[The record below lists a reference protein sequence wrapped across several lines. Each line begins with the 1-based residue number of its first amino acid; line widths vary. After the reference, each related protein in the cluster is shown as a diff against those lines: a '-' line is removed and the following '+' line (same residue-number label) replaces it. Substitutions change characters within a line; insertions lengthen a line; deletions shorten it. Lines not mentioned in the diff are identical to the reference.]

1 MFEYILLGIL
11 LLLSFFFSGT
21 ETAMTAVSKPLLNEL
36 EKNGNVKAKRVNKI
50 KQDSASM
57 LGTLL
62 FGNNIVNIAI
72 TALSTG
78 MMIELFGD
86 KYGVLVATFGVS
98 FIILV
103 FSEIL
108 PKTYAMNN
116 SLRFALIAAPI
127 LSFTVFCFA
136 PFVKA
141 LGGLS
146 KLIMRL
152 LPSAKQIQIT
162 AEEVKAEIRGTLMM
176 QTDDNVMAQETG
188 MLKSVLEL
196 SDVTVESVMIHRS
209 QMVSLN
215 IATPLPDVFDFVSR
229 SPFSRIPLWK
239 GNPSNIV
246 GILHSKA
253 LLKMMNAYYRGKKTI
268 HLMDYTTKPWSVL
281 NTTSLLDQLHAFKK
295 RREHFAVVVD
305 EYGSIE
311 GVITLEDVLEEIVG
325 DISDEN
331 DRLEESELQVVKTDA
346 GGWQVEGSATVR
358 EINRHFKWELPDAN
372 ATTIAGY
379 IMYTIERIPNV
390 GETFVIDGYSF
401 TVVQKERHRITTIE
415 ILPPAS

>member
-1 MFEYILLGIL
+1 MFEYIILGIL

-21 ETAMTAVSKPLLNEL
+21 ETAMTAVSKPLLTEL
-36 EKNGNVKAKRVNKI
+36 EKNGSIKAKRVNKI
-50 KQDSASM
+50 KQDSAGM

-78 MMIELFGD
+78 LMIELFGD
-86 KYGVLVATFGVS
+86 KYGVLIATFGVS

-116 SLRFALIAAPI
+116 ALSFSLMVAPI
-127 LSFTVFCFA
+127 LSLMVFCFA

-146 KLIMRL
+146 KLIMKL
-152 LPSAKQIQIT
+152 LPKAKQLQVT
-162 AEEVKAEIRGTLMM
+162 AEEVKAEIRGALLM
-176 QTDDNVMAQETG
+176 QTDDTVMAQETG

-196 SDVTVESVMIHRS
+196 SDVTIENIMVHRS
-209 QMVSLN
+209 QLVSLN
-215 IATPLPDVFDFVSR
+215 ISTPLPDVFEFVSR

-239 GNPSNIV
+239 GNPNNIV

-268 HLMDYTTKPWSVL
+268 HITDYTTKPWFVL

-295 RREHFAVVVD
+295 KREHFALVVD

-311 GVITLEDVLEEIVG
+311 GVVTLEDVLEEIVW

-331 DRLEESELQVVKTDA
+331 DRLEESVLQVIKTEA
-346 GGWQVEGSATVR
+346 GGWQVDGSATIR
-358 EINRHFKWELPDAN
+358 EINRHFNWELPDEN
-372 ATTIAGY
+372 AATIAGY
-379 IMYTIERIPNV
+379 IMYAVERIPNA

-401 TVVQKERHRITTIE
+401 TVVQKERHRIATIE

>member
-36 EKNGNVKAKRVNKI
+36 EKTGNPRAKRVNKI
-50 KQDSASM
+50 KQDSAGM

-72 TALSTG
+72 TALSTS

-98 FIILV
+98 FVILV

-116 SLRFALIAAPI
+116 TLRFALLSAPI

-141 LGGLS
+141 LSGLS

-152 LPSAKQIQIT
+152 LPSSKQIQIT

-176 QTDDNVMAQETG
+176 QTDDAVMVQETG

-196 SDVTVESVMIHRS
+196 SDVTVEDIMVHRS

-215 IATPLPDVFDFVSR
+215 VATPLPEVFDFVSR

-239 GNPSNIV
+239 GSPNNII

-295 RREHFAVVVD
+295 KREHFAMVVD

-311 GVITLEDVLEEIVG
+311 GVVTLEDVLEEIVG

-331 DRLEESELQVVKTDA
+331 DRIEESTLQVVKTEA
-346 GGWQVEGSATVR
+346 GGWQVDGAATIR
-358 EINRHFKWELPDAN
+358 DINRHFNWELPDTN
-372 ATTIAGY
+372 AATIAGY
-379 IMYTIERIPNV
+379 IMYAIERIPNV

-401 TVVQKERHRITTIE
+401 TVVQKERHRIATIE
-415 ILPPAS
+415 ILPPAA